1 MRSNEKQQACRSFS
15 KDNGNIFNF
24 LNKWAVWQVRC
35 EKVIVQTAF
44 FCNNY
49 SLLKTVEWQIPHT
62 MLRYWKYG
70 CIIVKYKL
78 IQINGVNFCSNV
90 ADDTDV
96 FGIFVWW
103 LIYQHS
109 TLTSDYWLMITP
121 RNLAVDTLSIF
132 MLSILKVS

>member
-1 MRSNEKQQACRSFS
+1 MRNNKHVDHSVKIMVIYSISWINEQYDKS
-15 KDNGNIFNF
+15 D
-24 LNKWAVWQVRC
+24 V
-35 EKVIVQTAF
+35 EKVIIQTAF
-44 FCNNY
+44 FCNKY

-96 FGIFVWW
+96 LGIFVWW

-132 MLSILKVS
+132 TLSILKVS